1 MIQYT
6 CDKLKPQPGL
16 NNAICP
22 YFYIHYTDL
31 EQEKYK
37 ILSQFQ
43 LYFQSLQSK
52 VKSNCSYFIIGG
64 IVWVEYRKDQ
74 VTWDLFKTYILL
86 RKFDIKKR
94 ISIKTRVRYIEIKRY
109 NEIGGASF
117 KIATGYHLR
126 SKEIKSYWELCVTR
140 ITCQELWPSAEVH
153 N

>member
-16 NNAICP
+16 NSALCP

-31 EQEKYK
+31 KQEKYK

-52 VKSNCSYFIIGG
+52 VKPNCSYFIIGG

-86 RKFDIKKR
+86 R
-94 ISIKTRVRYIEIKRY
+94 
-109 NEIGGASF
+109 
-117 KIATGYHLR
+117 
-126 SKEIKSYWELCVTR
+126 
-140 ITCQELWPSAEVH
+140 
-153 N
+153 